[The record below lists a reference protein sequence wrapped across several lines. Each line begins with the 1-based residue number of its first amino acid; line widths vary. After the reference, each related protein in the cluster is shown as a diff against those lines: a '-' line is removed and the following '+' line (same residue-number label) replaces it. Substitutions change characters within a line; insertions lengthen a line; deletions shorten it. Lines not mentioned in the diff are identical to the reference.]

1 MKLRELK
8 KWTFIVMWEHKHV
21 IEFLWIDWMYAR
33 RKDWS
38 GKIFI
43 MWHANQDVKEYW
55 DVLQSNIEKWID

>member
-21 IEFLWIDWMYAR
+21 IEFL

-38 GKIFI
+38 GKIII